1 MKETFKE
8 YVYDGVTYKVSNY
21 GRVFGKKGELKQRLN
36 PDGYLE
42 VTVGKLKGGRTSRRV
57 HRIVAETFLP
67 NPNNLPEVNHKDYNR
82 ANPRLDN
89 LEWTDRVTNIR
100 YSSDKGRYRNNKR
113 GSKNGRA
120 KLTNDQVVEIR
131 KLFKSGVS
139 IYRIAKDYNAGW
151 STISHIVKGET
162 WTHM

>member
-1 MKETFKE
+1 M
-8 YVYDGVTYKVSNY
+8 
-21 GRVFGKKGELKQRLN
+21 
-36 PDGYLE
+36 
-42 VTVGKLKGGRTSRRV
+42 GKLKGGRTSRRV

-113 GSKNGRA
+113 GSQNGRA